1 MSLQNAS
8 GFRGIGVLA
17 LQGGFAE
24 HVNKLRAMGAL
35 IREVRTPADLVGLDG
50 LVLPGGESTT
60 MTLGIEREGLGDPI
74 KEFIESG
81 KPVLATCAGTILLD
95 DRHMGLL
102 DITCERNAYGAQ
114 THSFEAEFPVVDFS
128 DGPFTGMFI
137 RAPQISRA
145 GDGVETIAT
154 LNDLPIAVRAGSI
167 TALTFHPELTQDDRF
182 HRAFFESIPLG
193 RLTEVSE
200 VAVETQRRDALGERR
215 ASGATGSTSGT

>member
-1 MSLQNAS
+1 MSLQVAS

-60 MTLGIEREGLGDPI
+60 MTLGIEREVLGEPI
-74 KEFIESG
+74 KEFIQSG
-81 KPVLATCAGTILLD
+81 KPILATCAGTILLD
-95 DRHMGLL
+95 DRHLGLL

-114 THSFEAEFPVVDFS
+114 THSFEAEFPVEDFD

-137 RAPQISRA
+137 RAPQVSRVGA
-145 GDGVETIAT
+145 GVETIAS
-154 LNDLPIAVRAGSI
+154 LNDLPIALRAGHI
-167 TALTFHPELTQDDRF
+167 TALTFHPELTTDDRF
-182 HRAFFESIPLG
+182 HRAFYESIPVG
-193 RLTEVSE
+193 RL
-200 VAVETQRRDALGERR
+200 VEAGQDPDEQRRDAQVERR
-215 ASGATGSTSGT
+215 ASDSSDSSLRI

>member
-1 MSLQNAS
+1 MSLQAAS

-60 MTLGIEREGLGDPI
+60 MTLGIEREGLGEPI
-74 KEFIESG
+74 REFIGSG

-102 DITCERNAYGAQ
+102 DVTCERNAYGAQ
-114 THSFEAEFPVVDFS
+114 THSFEAEFSVDDFD

-137 RAPQISRA
+137 RAPQISRV
-145 GDGVETIAT
+145 GESVETIAT
-154 LNDLPIAVRAGSI
+154 LDDLPIAVRANNI
-167 TALTFHPELTQDDRF
+167 TALTFHPELTADDRF
-182 HRAFFESIPLG
+182 HRAFFESIPVGHLAEIG
-193 RLTEVSE
+193 QLDTASQDSSNTEIKQGKQE
-200 VAVETQRRDALGERR
+200 
-215 ASGATGSTSGT
+215 GAAG

>member
-1 MSLQNAS
+1 MSLHGAS

-35 IREVRTPADLVGLDG
+35 IREVRTPADLIGLDG

-60 MTLGIEREGLGDPI
+60 MTLGIEREGLGEPI
-74 KEFIESG
+74 RNFIESC

-95 DRHMGLL
+95 DRHMDLL

-114 THSFEAEFPVVDFS
+114 THSFEAEFAVSDFD

-145 GDGVETIAT
+145 GANVETFAT
-154 LNDLPIAVRAGSI
+154 LDDLPIAVRSGNI
-167 TALTFHPELTQDDRF
+167 TALTFHPELTADDRF
-182 HRAFFESIPLG
+182 HRAFYESIPLG
-193 RLTEVSE
+193 HLAEISQLEAANQVSSDKATKNDKQE
-200 VAVETQRRDALGERR
+200 
-215 ASGATGSTSGT
+215 GAAG

>member
-1 MSLQNAS
+1 MAS

-60 MTLGIEREGLGDPI
+60 MTLGIEREGLGAPI

-95 DRHMGLL
+95 DQHMGLL
-102 DITCERNAYGAQ
+102 DITCDRNAYGAQ
-114 THSFEAEFPVVDFS
+114 THSFEAEFLVADFD
-128 DGPFTGMFI
+128 DGEFTGMFI
-137 RAPQISRA
+137 RAPQISRV
-145 GDGVETIAT
+145 GEGVETIAT
-154 LNDLPIAVRAGSI
+154 LDELPIAVRYGNI
-167 TALTFHPELTQDDRF
+167 TALTFHPELTADDRF
-182 HRAFFESIPLG
+182 HRAFFESIPVGHLAEIG
-193 RLTEVSE
+193 QLE
-200 VAVETQRRDALGERR
+200 VATRDSSNKEPKPGQQE
-215 ASGATGSTSGT
+215 GAAG